1 MPEIELTDQQVA
13 EFEQR
18 LLDAIPP
25 QGSIGNSALRR
36 RLEWSEDR
44 YWYITNRLLR
54 TGAVEQGRGRG
65 GSIHRVAP
73 LQTPPAAATP
83 SSLRI
88 AESALYDPIVAT
100 IRNHWVSD
108 HERSNQCGM
117 TPIRR
122 RSRTSSKPRPLKTS
136 EIKSSPGAERYEYRP
151 TLWGT
156 ERKEVRHEN
165 HRIQTFPG
173 Q

>member
-1 MPEIELTDQQVA
+1 METQMPEIELTDQQVA

-83 SSLRI
+83 HHYELLNQHS
-88 AESALYDPIVAT
+88 T
-100 IRNHWVSD
+100 IRS
-108 HERSNQCGM
+108 
-117 TPIRR
+117 
-122 RSRTSSKPRPLKTS
+122 SRQYAITGFLTTK
-136 EIKSSPGAERYEYRP
+136 
-151 TLWGT
+151 
-156 ERKEVRHEN
+156 
-165 HRIQTFPG
+165 G
-173 Q
+173 QISVE